1 MVYSNKDQVYL
12 IGLSHF
18 PKFGPKR
25 LKLLLAYFSNAA
37 NAFEAPQSEIIK
49 AGIKERIASE
59 FISVRASI
67 NLDKLLSTLENENIQ
82 VIAQNDERYPALLK
96 EIYDPPALLYTKGK
110 LASRDEYAIAVVGT
124 RKFSPYGQRVS
135 EEIVR
140 DLAQNKL
147 TIVSGLALGI
157 DAIAHKACLEAGG
170 RTIAVLGTGLDKNS
184 IYPGANRAL
193 ADKIIDQGGAMVSEF
208 PLFTPP
214 FRSNFPQR
222 NRIISG
228 LSLGTLVIEAAA
240 RSGALITAFS
250 SLEQNRE
257 VFAVPGSIYS
267 ETSIGPNKLIKLG
280 AKPITEAKEIME
292 TLDLK
297 EISQYIKNKKIIP
310 GSAEEELLLAH
321 LGSEP
326 THVDDLVRLTK
337 LQVAAINATLTM
349 MEMKG
354 MVKNLGNMQYVLAR

>member
-1 MVYSNKDQVYL
+1 MKYSNEENKYL

-25 LKLLLAYFSNAA
+25 LKLLLSYFNNAEQ
-37 NAFEAPQSEIIK
+37 AFKSPLNEIIK
-49 AGIKERIASE
+49 AGIKEHIASE
-59 FISVRASI
+59 FISTRASI
-67 NLDKLLSTLENENIQ
+67 DLDKLLSILENENIQ
-82 VIAQNDERYPALLK
+82 VIALGDERYPKLLK
-96 EIYDPPALLYTKGK
+96 EIYDPPALLYTKGELK
-110 LASRDEYAIAVVGT
+110 SRDEYAIAVVGT
-124 RKFSPYGQRVS
+124 RKFSPYGQRVTD
-135 EEIVR
+135 EIVR
-140 DLAQNKL
+140 NLAQNKL

-157 DAIAHKACLEAGG
+157 DAIAHNACLKAGG

-184 IYPGANRAL
+184 IYPGTNRSLAN
-193 ADKIIDQGGAMVSEF
+193 KIIDKGGAIISEF
-208 PLFTPP
+208 PLFTQP

-228 LSLGTLVIEAAA
+228 MSLGTLVIEAAA

-257 VFAVPGSIYS
+257 VFAIPGSIYS

-280 AKPITEAKEIME
+280 AKPISAAKEIME

-297 EISQYIKNKKIIP
+297 EVNKYIKNKKIIP
-310 GSAEEELLLAH
+310 DTEEEELLLTH
-321 LGSEP
+321 LGREP
-326 THVDDLVRLTK
+326 MHVDDLTRLTK

>member
-1 MVYSNKDQVYL
+1 MEYSNKDQVYL

-25 LKLLLAYFSNAA
+25 LKLLLTYFNNAEQ
-37 NAFEAPQSEIIK
+37 AFEAPLNEIIK
-49 AGIKERIASE
+49 AGIKERIALE
-59 FISVRASI
+59 FISARANI
-67 NLDKLLSTLENENIQ
+67 DLRKLLNILKNENIQ
-82 VIAQNDERYPALLK
+82 VIALRDERYPKLLK
-96 EIYDPPALLYTKGK
+96 EIFDPPALLYVKGELK
-110 LASRDEYAIAVVGT
+110 SRDEYAIAIVGT
-124 RKFSPYGQRVS
+124 RKFSPYGKRVTV
-135 EEIVR
+135 EITKE
-140 DLAQNKL
+140 LAQNKL
-147 TIVSGLALGI
+147 TVISGLALGI
-157 DAIAHKACLEAGG
+157 DAIAHHACLEAGG
-170 RTIAVLGTGLDKNS
+170 RTIAVLGTGLDKAS
-184 IYPGANRAL
+184 IYPSSNSSLAN
-193 ADKIIDQGGAMVSEF
+193 KIIDMDGAIISEF
-208 PLFTPP
+208 PLFTQP

-228 LSLGTLVIEAAA
+228 LSLGTLVVEAAN

-267 ETSIGPNKLIKLG
+267 ETSVGPNKLIKQG
-280 AKPITEAKEIME
+280 AKPITKAKEIME

-297 EISQYIKNKKIIP
+297 EVSQYINNKKIIP
-310 GSAEEELLLAH
+310 DSAEEELLLTH
-321 LGSEP
+321 LGREP
-326 THVDDLVRLTK
+326 MHVDDLTRLTK